1 MMQPMQQIAGRT
13 QDATQQLIVPGT
25 GRSAGCWSL
34 ELSGVW
40 SLESDEKVY
49 NRTITYVQ
57 EIRNMI
63 TAKSQ

>member
-13 QDATQQLIVPGT
+13 QDATQQLIVSVGLLD
-25 GRSAGCWSL
+25 AGC
-34 ELSGVW
+34 W

-63 TAKSQ
+63 TGKSQ